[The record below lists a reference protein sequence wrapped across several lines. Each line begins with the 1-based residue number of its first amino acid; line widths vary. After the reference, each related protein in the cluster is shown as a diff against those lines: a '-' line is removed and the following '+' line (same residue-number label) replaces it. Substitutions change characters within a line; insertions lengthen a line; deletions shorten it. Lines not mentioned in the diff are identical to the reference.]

1 MSTLMLRLS
10 GWFLL
15 FGGLLMAV
23 TNFHLPISPV
33 VAALINLVGGVLLL
47 LGLPALYA
55 RQATQVRWIGLVGL
69 IIIWLD
75 TLIFPVLQGG
85 IGGLMP
91 ALTPPDFLYIIGPL
105 TIIGT
110 LLFGIMTMRAHV
122 FPRWLGFCLFVG
134 YILGVIGFIFLDK
147 STPFIGV
154 LGVVLYWLSLS
165 AFGVV
170 LFSRPGPLPQRSA
183 HSVGMSQALPTE
195 R

>member
-1 MSTLMLRLS
+1 MSTLMLRIS

-23 TNFHLPISPV
+23 TNFHLPISPI
-33 VAALINLVGGVLLL
+33 VAALINLLGGILLL

-85 IGGLMP
+85 IAGLVP
-91 ALTPPDFLYIIGPL
+91 ALTPPDFLYIIVPL
-105 TIIGT
+105 TVIGT
-110 LLFGIMTMRAHV
+110 LMFGIMAIRARV

-134 YILGVIGFIFLDK
+134 YMLGVIGFIFFDK
-147 STPFIGV
+147 SAPFIGV

-170 LFSRPGPLPQRSA
+170 LFSRPGPLPERPA
-183 HSVGMSQALPTE
+183 HPALVSEALPTE

>member
-1 MSTLMLRLS
+1 MSTRLFRIS

-23 TNFHLPISPV
+23 TNFHLPMSSV
-33 VAALINLVGGVLLL
+33 VAALINLLGGVLLL

-69 IIIWLD
+69 VIIWLD

-85 IGGLMP
+85 IGGLVP
-91 ALTPPDFLYIIGPL
+91 TLTPPDFLYIIGPL

-110 LLFGIMTMRAHV
+110 LLFGIMTIRARV

-134 YILGVIGFIFLDK
+134 YMLGIIGFIFFDK
-147 STPFIGV
+147 SAPFIGL
-154 LGVVLYWLSLS
+154 LGIVLYWLSLS
-165 AFGVV
+165 AFGVALLLSGRSTQQERAAMTIGV
-170 LFSRPGPLPQRSA
+170 LKSLK
-183 HSVGMSQALPTE
+183 
-195 R
+195 

>member
-1 MSTLMLRLS
+1 MSTLLFRIS
-10 GWFLL
+10 GLFLL

-23 TNFHLPISPV
+23 TNFHLPMSPI
-33 VAALINLVGGVLLL
+33 VAALINLLGGVLLL

-69 IIIWLD
+69 SIIWLD

-85 IGGLMP
+85 IGGLVP
-91 ALTPPDFLYIIGPL
+91 TLTPPDFLYIIGPL
-105 TIIGT
+105 TVIGT
-110 LLFGIMTMRAHV
+110 LLFGIMTIRARV

-134 YILGVIGFIFLDK
+134 YILGVIGFIFFGK
-147 STPFIGV
+147 SAPFIGV
-154 LGVVLYWLSLS
+154 AGVVLYWLSLS

-170 LFSRPGPLPQRSA
+170 LYSRPDLLLQRSA
-183 HSVGMSQALPTE
+183 HAVGMSQALPTQ